1 MAENSAESAAS
12 NIEQLAA
19 TVTRQPVLLG
29 LETAQV
35 SEVRPNEPGFSYLA
49 KRLYMKAGYADKQAL
64 KAAMMLS
71 ALFMRETGDGDL
83 AVHPGDMLSIKNDGA
98 LLIRVEHGVSKE
110 YKVSFPEVSARQ
122 VRTEHASEVVSHARG
137 EETALRETVSSTHLD
152 AVDAF
157 LHDTAKLRRAL
168 GESTQIVSSALLS
181 ADEAVRVRLI
191 VDAQK
196 ERLSGYHFAKISFV
210 NDAETVVSLVLAVH
224 PTTGKVLVLSGVDG
238 RMLAETKSG
247 YLLQP
252 VVEVVKSFSVT
263 SVPGIA
269 SDRSPSVSEKI
280 SPRASLRVKLQSAL
294 RDVLGRSFILQ
305 DKSLPHFGVEAY
317 TVTFQDQPGREFY
330 VSATQKGSATRY
342 RLSERL
348 HPHTGLMND
357 TTLQNWTTDFDAVVE
372 KLRTV

>member
-29 LETAQV
+29 LATAQV
-35 SEVRPNEPGFSYLA
+35 SEVRPNEVGFSYLA
-49 KRLYMKAGYADKQAL
+49 KRLYMQAGYADKQAL

-98 LLIRVEHGVSKE
+98 WLSRVENGVSKE
-110 YKVSFPEVSARQ
+110 YTVSFPEVLARQ

-181 ADEAVRVRLI
+181 ADEAVRTRLI
-191 VDAQK
+191 SSAQK
-196 ERLSGYHFAKISFV
+196 GALSAYYFAKISFMS
-210 NDAETVVSLVLAVH
+210 DTKTSVSLLLAVH
-224 PTTGKVLVLSGVDG
+224 PTSGKVLVLSGVDG
-238 RMLAETKSG
+238 RTLAETKSG

-252 VVEVVKSFSVT
+252 VVEVVKLFDGTRQDPQAAPVEK
-263 SVPGIA
+263 VAPHPG
-269 SDRSPSVSEKI
+269 
-280 SPRASLRVKLQSAL
+280 LRVKLQTAL
-294 RDVLGRSFILQ
+294 RDVLGRNFILQ

-317 TVTFQDQPGREFY
+317 TITFEDQPEREFY
-330 VSATQKGSATRY
+330 VSASQKGSTTRY

-357 TTLQNWTTDFDAVVE
+357 TTLQNWTTDFDTVVE